1 MAILQENVIN
11 NFKMKNVNPV
21 GWFDI
26 YVSNLD
32 RAKKFY
38 ETVFNTQLVDLPIE
52 WGKQALFPSDND
64 GRNISGALVEKED
77 RVAGGNNTIVYFVSE
92 DCITEE
98 ARVEQAGG
106 KIINPKMSIGE
117 FGFVSIV
124 SDTEGNTIGFHSR
137 N

>member
-1 MAILQENVIN
+1 
-11 NFKMKNVNPV
+11 MKNVNPV

-38 ETVFNTQLVDLPIE
+38 EAVFNIQLVDLPIE
-52 WGKQALFPSDND
+52 WGRQSLFPSDNA
-64 GRNISGALVEKED
+64 GLNISGALVEKAD
-77 RVAGGNNTIVYFVSE
+77 MIVGGNNTIVYFVSE

-98 ARVEQAGG
+98 ARVEKAGG
-106 KIINPKMSIGE
+106 KIIKPKMSIGE
-117 FGFVSIV
+117 FGFISIII
-124 SDTEGNTIGFHSR
+124 DTEGNTIGLHSR

>member
-21 GWFDI
+21 VWFDI